1 MVPKLFDLDLRLIR
15 IFLGVVDAGGV
26 SAAQP
31 TLNMSQSTIS
41 THLSTLEARLGFR
54 LCDRGRGGF
63 RLTPKGKKFAD
74 SSRHLLTTL
83 NDFSVSMR
91 NMDKKLVGALNIGL
105 IDHLPVDQSARI
117 SKAIARFRRR
127 DEAVKCSILV
137 RSPRDL
143 EEGLLNGQIHIA
155 FGYFWHRVP
164 SVEYTQMFTERQIA
178 CCGREHPMFSR
189 AGKVTPEEAA
199 QQEWAWR
206 SYPLPEAQL
215 STSTQR
221 VTAIADDMGAV
232 AVLVM
237 SGRHLAYLPEHFA
250 APYIRQKLMV
260 PLNPAELKYD
270 VTFQTATLRS
280 AIRNEVVEAFL
291 DDVRFTSPPRPASS
305 LPAK

>member
-1 MVPKLFDLDLRLIR
+1 MISAFPSPEH
-15 IFLGVVDAGGV
+15 GQEAGGCV
-26 SAAQP
+26 EHRAHRSSA
-31 TLNMSQSTIS
+31 
-41 THLSTLEARLGFR
+41 
-54 LCDRGRGGF
+54 GG
-63 RLTPKGKKFAD
+63 
-74 SSRHLLTTL
+74 
-83 NDFSVSMR
+83 
-91 NMDKKLVGALNIGL
+91 
-105 IDHLPVDQSARI
+105 PVARI

-137 RSPRDL
+137 CSPRDL

-155 FGYFWHRVP
+155 FGYFWHVP

-189 AGKVTPEEAA
+189 AGKILPEEAA
-199 QQEWAWR
+199 QQEWAWGVT
-206 SYPLPEAQL
+206 LPEAQL

-260 PLNPAELKYD
+260 PLNPSVLKYD
-270 VTFQTATLRS
+270 VTFQSATLRS
-280 AIRNEVVEAFL
+280 AIRDEVVEAFL
-291 DDVRFTSPPRPASS
+291 EDVRFTSTPHPVSS
-305 LPAK
+305 LSDK